1 MSNEPITT
9 RVSET
14 YKRHFR
20 DRRRE
25 RLFLSSL
32 SFFIAFFL
40 ARTVAYSIHEG
51 RHLFLTVY
59 VEGTHV
65 HHLVWGIALLL
76 FVGYAWLAS
85 AESLSRWQS
94 RWIAIIYGIGAA
106 LTLDEFALWL
116 NLRDVYWT
124 HEGRESID
132 AVILFGS
139 LLLVG
144 LWGGP
149 FFKALAREGGRLFRG
164 RK

>member
-1 MSNEPITT
+1 MSDAALTT
-9 RVSET
+9 RISEA

-20 DRRRE
+20 DRPRE

-32 SFFIAFFL
+32 SFFITFAI

-51 RHLFLTVY
+51 RHVFPTVY

-65 HHLVWGIALLL
+65 HHLVFGIVLLL
-76 FVGYAWLAS
+76 MVGYACLAH
-85 AESLSRWQS
+85 AESLTSWQS
-94 RWIAIIYGIGAA
+94 RWAAILYGIGAA

-116 NLRDVYWT
+116 NLRDVYWAR
-124 HEGRESID
+124 EGRESID

-139 LLLVG
+139 LLLIG

-149 FFKALAREGGRLFRG
+149 FLSALVREVGRFFRG